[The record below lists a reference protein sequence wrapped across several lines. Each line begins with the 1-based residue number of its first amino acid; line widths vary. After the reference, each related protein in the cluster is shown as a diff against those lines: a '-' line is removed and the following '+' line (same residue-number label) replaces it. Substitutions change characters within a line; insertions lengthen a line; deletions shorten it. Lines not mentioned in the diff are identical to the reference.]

1 MQHLMTR
8 SLAILLLATSTIL
21 AGCVGTMDKAMG
33 NMQHAAG
40 GPDTGDIAPGA
51 NKTLTF
57 DTLGTIAMHCHP
69 HPFMLHNVT
78 VTNDPPAPAH
88 VHIVD
93 GLETRAYAFEPQ
105 NITIGKGSVVT
116 YHNHGTNT
124 HTATLKPADM

>member
-1 MQHLMTR
+1 MTR
-8 SLAILLLATSTIL
+8 TLVYFLVTATSTLL
-21 AGCVGTMDKAMG
+21 AGCMGGMGGMSPNMG
-33 NMQHAAG
+33 NMEHAAG

-57 DTLGTIAMHCHP
+57 DTLGTIAMHCHL

-78 VTNDPPAPAH
+78 VTAEAAAPAH

-93 GLETRAYAFEPQ
+93 GADKSAYAFDPQ
-105 NITIGKGSVVT
+105 NITVGKGSVVT